1 MFLVEWLG
9 GSWQATLQLFAVVV
23 LLYVAVLWLALV
35 YWTYRDISQRTH
47 DMTTQA
53 AATLLVLFFFL
64 PGHWI
69 YLVMRPRYTLVEKYE
84 RSLEEEAFMQELAGL
99 KSCPQCTKRIKD
111 DFVVCPSC
119 SAMLKEP
126 CTACMKPLEFA
137 WAACPYCAKDRP
149 KKVVEAAESTSP
161 VPVAATVAVFQ
172 PRTDEVRERQK
183 ESEPVLPSRRPAAD
197 GTV

>member
-1 MFLVEWLG
+1 MFLLEWLG
-9 GSWQATLQLFAVVV
+9 GSWQATLQLVALVV

-35 YWTYRDISQRTH
+35 YWTYRDISQRTN

-69 YLVMRPRYTLVEKYE
+69 YLVVRPRYTLVQKYE
-84 RSLEEEAFMQELAGL
+84 RSLEEEAFMQELASL
-99 KSCPQCTKRIKD
+99 KSCPQCTRRIRD
-111 DFVVCPSC
+111 DYVVCPSC
-119 SAMLKEP
+119 SASLKEP
-126 CTACMKPLEFA
+126 CVACTKPLEFA

-149 KKVVEAAESTSP
+149 KKDVQGAETASP

-183 ESEPVLPSRRPAAD
+183 ESEPVLPGRRPAAD

>member
-1 MFLVEWLG
+1 VEWIG
-9 GSWQATLQLFAVVV
+9 GSWLATAQLVALVV
-23 LLYVAVLWLALV
+23 LLYIGVLWLALV

-69 YLVMRPRYTLVEKYE
+69 YLVMRPRYTLIENYE
-84 RSLEEEAFMQELAGL
+84 RALEEEAFMQELTSV
-99 KSCPQCTKRIKD
+99 KSCPQCSKRVKD

-119 SAMLKEP
+119 VATLKEP
-126 CTACMKPLEFA
+126 CVACTKPLDFA

-149 KKVVEAAESTSP
+149 KKDVLPAESPAP
-161 VPVAATVAVFQ
+161 VPVAAAVAVLSHQ
-172 PRTDEVRERQK
+172 MDEQRDREK
-183 ESEPVLPSRRPAAD
+183 ESEPVFPVRRPAAD
-197 GTV
+197 GTA